1 MTGTPRGVLFL
12 DRDGVLNAKA
22 PEGAYVT
29 SVDALTVLPG
39 VPEALGALR
48 TAVPG
53 LRVAVVTNQRGV
65 ARGRMSAA
73 DLDAIHAA
81 LRARLAAA
89 GGDVDRIEVCPH
101 EGDACDCRK
110 PGTGLLR
117 RAAAAWPDLDPAAC
131 ALVGDSASD
140 LVAGRRFG
148 ARTYLVGDRGRRL
161 AEGGLARAQGAAPDE
176 EADSLPALVADG
188 RLAAWLRDGAIG
200 APRTVDSMV
209 GGVA

>member
-1 MTGTPRGVLFL
+1 MSAVPRGALFL

-29 SVDALTVLPG
+29 SVDDLELLPG

-48 TAVPG
+48 AAVPG
-53 LRVAVVTNQRGV
+53 LRIAVVTNQRGL
-65 ARGRMSAA
+65 ARGSMTQA
-73 DLDAIHAA
+73 DLDAIHDG
-81 LRARLAAA
+81 LRARLSAA

-110 PGTGLLR
+110 PGTGLFQ
-117 RAAAAWPDLDPAAC
+117 RALAAWPELAPEAC

-140 LVAGRRFG
+140 LVAGRRIG
-148 ARTYLVGDRGRRL
+148 ARTYLVGQPGRRL

-188 RLAAWLRDGAIG
+188 RLVAWLRDGAT
-200 APRTVDSMV
+200 APSLTETSPEVP
-209 GGVA
+209 A